1 MGVSCKMI
9 HGKKIF
15 FFFFWPKITVT
26 VKCSFNLT
34 LKTVKTGFSESGQK
48 IQIHI
53 YDANVSEKDD
63 QRWRLLVKD
72 SITSL
77 NVNTSNALKFRK
89 YNFYLK
95 DYLKKNQP
103 LRMLPIGKKKITDVS
118 FFVSYVHNTETNIYV
133 IEIIISYLVNNW

>member
-1 MGVSCKMI
+1 M
-9 HGKKIF
+9 
-15 FFFFWPKITVT
+15 
-26 VKCSFNLT
+26 
-34 LKTVKTGFSESGQK
+34 
-48 IQIHI
+48 
-53 YDANVSEKDD
+53 
-63 QRWRLLVKD
+63 VKD

-103 LRMLPIGKKKITDVS
+103 LRMLPIGKKNITDVF

-133 IEIIISYLVNNW
+133 IEIIISYLVNN